1 MQTAYDSNNIFAK
14 IIRSDIPCH
23 RVFEDD
29 KTLAF
34 MDVMPQARG
43 HVLIVPKC
51 EAVELSDMDADYLTA
66 VFTTAQKIMAAQ
78 RRVLH
83 CKGIIQMQLNG
94 EQAGQSVFHYHVH
107 LIPGNVHEIGKHEDH
122 MADQAELSALAK
134 QLREALAG

>member
-1 MQTAYDSNNIFAK
+1 MQTTYDRNNIFAK
-14 IIRSDIPCH
+14 IIRGDIPCH

-51 EAVELSDMDADYLTA
+51 EATELSDMSAEYLAA
-66 VFTTAQKIMAAQ
+66 VFTTAQKVMAAQ
-78 RRVLH
+78 RLVLH
-83 CKGIIQMQLNG
+83 CNGIIQMQLNG

-107 LIPGNVHEIGKHEDH
+107 LIPGNVHDMGKHEER
-122 MADQAELSALAK
+122 MADQAELAALAE
-134 QLREALAG
+134 QLRAAFA